1 VTQLSSKEPNL
12 IEPFD
17 PEKHDRAAFSCGIR
31 QIDNFF
37 QQTANRQ
44 EKANNLRTYV
54 MVTSHSEVIGFY
66 ATNAHA
72 VDYQDLPSKYA
83 RNRPRHGSIPAAYI
97 SMIGVDEKHQGKG
110 EGGVLLTDCLER
122 LYNASLIVGISVVML
137 DVFDCG
143 DSTLVQRRISLY
155 QSYGFEQLPA
165 NELRMFIPMKTIEE
179 LFSRSEHM

>member
-1 VTQLSSKEPNL
+1 MIQHDQEEPNL
-12 IEPFD
+12 IEPLD
-17 PEKHDRAAFSCGIR
+17 PEKHDRAAFSCGIC

-54 MVTSHSEVIGFY
+54 MVTSQGEVVGFY

-72 VDYQDLPSKYA
+72 VDYQDLPRKYA
-83 RNRPRHGSIPAAYI
+83 RTRPGHGSIPAAYI

-110 EGGVLLTDCLER
+110 QGGVLLTDCLER
-122 LYNASLIVGISVVML
+122 LYNASMSVGIAVVML

-143 DSTLVQRRISLY
+143 DPKLVERRVSLY
-155 QSYGFEQLPA
+155 KSYGFEQLPS
-165 NELRMFIPMKTIEE
+165 NNLRMFIPMKTIEK
-179 LFSRSEHM
+179 LFTA

>member
-1 VTQLSSKEPNL
+1 MTKLRSKEPNL

-44 EKANNLRTYV
+44 EKADNLRTFV
-54 MVTSHSEVIGFY
+54 MVTPYGEVIGFY

-83 RNRPRHGSIPAAYI
+83 RTRPGHGSIPSVYI
-97 SMIGVDEKHQGKG
+97 SMIGVDVRYQGKG

-122 LYNASLIVGISVVML
+122 LYYASLSIGIAVVML

-143 DSTLVQRRISLY
+143 DSTLVQKRISLY
-155 QSYGFEQLPA
+155 QSYGFEQLAA
-165 NELRMFIPMKTIEE
+165 NELRMYIPMKTIEE
-179 LFSRSEHM
+179 LFN

>member
-1 VTQLSSKEPNL
+1 MTKLSLKEPNL

-17 PEKHDRAAFSCGIR
+17 PKKHDRTAFSCGIR

-44 EKANNLRTYV
+44 EKADNLRTFV
-54 MVTSHSEVIGFY
+54 MVTPHGEVIGFY

-83 RNRPRHGSIPAAYI
+83 RTRPGHGSIPAVYI
-97 SMIGVDEKHQGKG
+97 SMIGVDEKYQGKG

-122 LYNASLIVGISVVML
+122 LYYASLSIGIAVVML

-143 DSTLVQRRISLY
+143 DSTLVQKRISLY
-155 QSYGFEQLPA
+155 QSYGFEQLTA
-165 NELRMFIPMKTIEE
+165 NELRMYIPMKTIEE
-179 LFSRSEHM
+179 LFN